1 MRKSLFAILIGCA
14 ACDAPVQLIPS
25 PERVG
30 LIAVRPY
37 PNQDGNCVVIGENE
51 VTSSYLD
58 DASLLIG
65 CPRALTQDLAQ
76 RRSEGARVVAYV
88 ERWALL
94 SQPIR

>member
-1 MRKSLFAILIGCA
+1 MRKGLFAILIGCA
-14 ACDAPVQLIPS
+14 ACEAPVQLIPT
-25 PERVG
+25 PEQVG

-37 PNQDGNCVVIGENE
+37 PDQDSGCFVIGENDL
-51 VTSSYLD
+51 TNKYLD

-65 CPRALTQDLAQ
+65 CPRAFTDDLAQ
-76 RRSEGARVVAYV
+76 RRSEGARIVAYV